1 MSSSRSS
8 RPILRSRNS
17 PRATLHDVPATV
29 IVGAQW
35 GDEGKG
41 KIVDLLAQESDLV
54 CRYQGGPN
62 AGHTIV
68 VGDETYTIRQIP
80 SGIVAGK
87 RSAIGA
93 GCVVDP
99 AVLIGELDELEARGH
114 RTEGL
119 VFVSGNAHLV
129 MPWHVALDGARE
141 RRLGRLQIGTT
152 RRGIGPAYADK
163 ATRIGIRVQDLLD
176 PKILRQKLELA
187 VAEKNV
193 WLERVY
199 DLEPFDLE
207 EIVSTSLEHAARL
220 GPYVADTSLL
230 VHRALRAGERVLFEG
245 AQGTLL
251 DLDHGTYPFVTSS
264 SPIAAGAAVSF
275 GIGPNRIDAVLGV
288 AKAYVTRVGEGP
300 FPSEIEGPANERV
313 RELGREFGTV
323 TGRERRCGWLD
334 LVALR
339 FAVRVNGI
347 TSLALT
353 KLDVLSAFDELPVC
367 VRYRLPDG
375 TETAEFPAHQSD
387 FHHCR
392 PVFETL
398 PGWGEEIGD
407 ELPPAAREYVAFV
420 ERELDVPVT
429 LVGTGAA
436 RERVLALA

>member
-1 MSSSRSS
+1 M
-8 RPILRSRNS
+8 
-17 PRATLHDVPATV
+17 PATV

-41 KIVDLLAQESDLV
+41 KIVDLLAQSSDLV

-68 VGDETYTIRQIP
+68 VAGETYKIRQIP

-87 RSAIGA
+87 PSAIGA

-99 AVLIGELDELEARGH
+99 AVLIVELDELRGRGH
-114 RTEGL
+114 PTDGL
-119 VFVSGNAHLV
+119 LHVSGNAHLI

-141 RRLGRLQIGTT
+141 RRLGHLQIGTT

-193 WLERVY
+193 WLQRVY
-199 DLEPFDLE
+199 ELEPFDVDEVIASHLAFAE
-207 EIVSTSLEHAARL
+207 RLAPFVS
-220 GPYVADTSLL
+220 DTSLL
-230 VHRALRAGERVLFEG
+230 VDRALRAGEQVLFEG

-275 GIGPNRIDAVLGV
+275 GIGPNRIDEVVGV

-300 FPSEIEGPANERV
+300 FPSEIEGEAQDRV

-353 KLDVLSAFDELPVC
+353 KLDVLSEFDELPVC
-367 VRYRLPDG
+367 VRYRLEDG
-375 TETAEFPAHQSD
+375 TETGELPAHQSD

-398 PGWGEEIGD
+398 AGWRSEIGS
-407 ELPPAAREYVAFV
+407 ESLPGAAREYVSFV
-420 ERELDVPVT
+420 EDALEVPVT
-429 LVGTGAA
+429 LVGTGAS
-436 RERVLALA
+436 RDRVLSLR